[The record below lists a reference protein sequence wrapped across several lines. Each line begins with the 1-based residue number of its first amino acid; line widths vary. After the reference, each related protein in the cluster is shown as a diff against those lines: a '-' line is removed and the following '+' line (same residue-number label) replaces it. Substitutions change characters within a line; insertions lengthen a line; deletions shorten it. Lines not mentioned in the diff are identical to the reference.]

1 MTRTANIP
9 TIDQVT
15 HDVVRS
21 ATAVRLAGA
30 PVQGTGANVQ
40 VASPVGGA
48 VRTVETGTAQHAR
61 TAVDQAAH
69 AMRHWSAVS
78 IRERADVLLAVADR
92 LEQVA
97 DGAWA
102 TLISQETGKRRA
114 ESEGEIRFSAG
125 YFRVAAA
132 TILDQGAAQ
141 ELAIVPGIHH
151 EVVRQPRGVAV
162 VLTPWNFPVSIP
174 ARKIAPA
181 LAAGCGVVVKPSEVA
196 PLSFMV
202 LAAVLDELLPAGLV
216 GTVLGTPQEVV
227 DTWIAHPAVGA
238 VTFTGSTRVGRIVAA
253 EAADRF
259 LPAVLE
265 LGGCAP
271 FVVLPD
277 ADPERTVDALMVAK
291 FRNNGQSC
299 IAANQVFV
307 ARQVAGPVLDLLRQ
321 RVAALRVGDPL
332 DPDVEVGPLAPAQ
345 DAARLEALVADA
357 ADRGATITRSEA
369 ELPADGHY
377 FAPALL
383 VNAAPESTAMT
394 EEIFGPVLPV
404 HVYDDLDDVLRLH
417 RATGFGLAAYV
428 CGTDEDKARS
438 VAGALNAGIVGI
450 NTGTPNTP
458 SVPFGGRGNSGL
470 GYEGAREGVEFF
482 QAAQVRATAVR

>member
-1 MTRTANIP
+1 MTPTAAIP

-15 HDVVRS
+15 DDVVRS
-21 ATAVRLAGA
+21 ATAVRLSGA
-30 PVQGTGANVQ
+30 PVRDTGSSVE
-40 VASPVGGA
+40 VASPVGGPA
-48 VRTVETGTAQHAR
+48 RSVETGTATHAV
-61 TAVDQAAH
+61 TAADEAAE
-69 AMRHWSAVS
+69 AMRTWSAMSV
-78 IRERADVLLAVADR
+78 RERADVLVAVADR

-102 TLISQETGKRRA
+102 ELISQETGKRRA
-114 ESEGEIRFSAG
+114 EAVGEIRFSAG

-132 TILDQGAAQ
+132 TILEQGPSQ
-141 ELAIVPGIHH
+141 ELDVVPGVHH

-174 ARKIAPA
+174 ARKVAPA
-181 LAAGCGVVVKPSEVA
+181 LAAGCGVVFKPSEMA
-196 PLSFMV
+196 PLSSMV
-202 LAAVLDELLPAGLV
+202 FVALLDEHLPAGLV
-216 GTVLGTPQEVV
+216 GTVLGTPEEVV
-227 DTWIAHPAVGA
+227 DTWMTHPAVGA
-238 VTFTGSTRVGRIVAA
+238 VTFTGSTRVGRIVAG
-253 EAADRF
+253 EAAGRF

-271 FVVLPD
+271 FIVLPD
-277 ADPERTVDALMVAK
+277 ADPESAVEALMVAK

-307 ARQVAGPVLDLLRQ
+307 AREVANPVLDRLRE

-345 DAARLEALVADA
+345 DPSRLEALVQDA
-357 ADRGATITRSEA
+357 VDHGATATRSA
-369 ELPADGHY
+369 ASVPTGGHY

-383 VNAAPESTAMT
+383 VDASPQSKAMT

-404 HVYDDLDDVLRLH
+404 HVYDDLDEVLQLH

-428 CGTDEDKARS
+428 CGADEEQARA
-438 VAGALNAGIVGI
+438 VAGRLNAGIVGI

-458 SVPFGGRGNSGL
+458 SVPFGGRAASGL

-482 QAAQVRATAVR
+482 QAAQVRATAGG